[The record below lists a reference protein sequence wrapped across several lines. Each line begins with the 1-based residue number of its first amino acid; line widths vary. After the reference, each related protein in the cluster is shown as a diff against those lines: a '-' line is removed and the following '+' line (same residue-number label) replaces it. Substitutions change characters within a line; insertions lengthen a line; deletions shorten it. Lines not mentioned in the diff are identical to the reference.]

1 MSPSFFLFFAC
12 VAFIFMSV
20 SLSAYCVSLSAYCV
34 SFCLLKSVYVLVR
47 VCKGFCVCL
56 YVCARIRNSV
66 SVDLPVGIPLPFNSY
81 RGGMLKLPLP

>member
-12 VAFIFMSV
+12 VAFIFMS
-20 SLSAYCVSLSAYCV
+20 VSLSAYCV